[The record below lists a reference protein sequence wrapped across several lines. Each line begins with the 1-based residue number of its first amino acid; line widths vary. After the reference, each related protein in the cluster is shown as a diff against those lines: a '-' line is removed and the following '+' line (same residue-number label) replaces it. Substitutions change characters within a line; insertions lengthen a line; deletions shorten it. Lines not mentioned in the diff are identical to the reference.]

1 MARSPLF
8 DEAGTLAG
16 DFLHILD
23 HLREWDEGED
33 QRAIGTPFV
42 G

>member
-23 HLREWDEGED
+23 HLREWDEGGVWALAYA
-33 QRAIGTPFV
+33 R
-42 G
+42 